1 MSALGEKS
9 EDEEWGCSQLVLKLQ
24 ERVAFQ
30 EVPERTAACVSEL
43 PTGRGWEG
51 EGTTV
56 HLDCTTLLITSG
68 TSVGHSS
75 WNQPFMMS
83 LKALVSHW
91 CLHPLILVLC
101 FNAYLQLPFSKR
113 ENEYNWG
120 PLNETASFA
129 CCFHDKLFFFLAR
142 VNLWHPRSW
151 NPPFSQSL
159 CSPESPSW
167 LFFFLPVQCVG
178 KYCPPAWKQTRSPSG
193 ATRGRCCPEHKLIAR
208 PSLMMHAATDWS
220 FQFYFMG
227 QLDVI
232 REMFFF
238 SSPECMIKFF
248 IAIECQLLFKSS

>member
-43 PTGRGWEG
+43 PTEGGWEG

-91 CLHPLILVLC
+91 CLHPQILVLC

-113 ENEYNWG
+113 DNEYNWG
-120 PLNETASFA
+120 PLNETASFS
-129 CCFHDKLFFFLAR
+129 CCFHDELFFGSCELVTPSPLKSPFFTAWVCVDLKAR
-142 VNLWHPRSW
+142 VD
-151 NPPFSQSL
+151 
-159 CSPESPSW
+159 
-167 LFFFLPVQCVG
+167 FFFLPVQCVG
-178 KYCPPAWKQTRSPSG
+178 KCWPPAWKQTRSPRG
-193 ATRGRCCPEHKLIAR
+193 AARGRCCPKHKLIAR

-232 REMFFF
+232 REMLFFF
-238 SSPECMIKFF
+238 SPECMITFF
-248 IAIECQLLFKSS
+248 IANESQLLFKSS